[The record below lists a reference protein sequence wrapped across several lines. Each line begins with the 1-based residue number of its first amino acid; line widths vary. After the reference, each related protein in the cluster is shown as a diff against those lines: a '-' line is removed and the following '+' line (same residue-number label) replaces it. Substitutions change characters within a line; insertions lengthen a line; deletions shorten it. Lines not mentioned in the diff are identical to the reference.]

1 MSITWTLRWSLSCL
15 GVIAVAGPGVSPD
28 TPRSLPVVPLI
39 GDQRYYGETPA
50 RLWGDRGTFWCRVER
65 LASFPA
71 NALAPGREG
80 WLISSGSR
88 QGCDTHAMKAQM
100 GISKQARPRR
110 TSQPQA
116 VALAVTPAG
125 TPSAEAVQVA
135 GVACVK
141 RLPAYLQMLRVL
153 QGEGHEYVSGTLLA
167 TTHSLEPVI
176 VRKDLAVTGVAG
188 IPRRGFPIAE
198 LIAAIEQ
205 FLGWDNQTKAVLV
218 GVGNLGT
225 ALLGYPGFETLGLRI
240 AGAFD
245 RDPAKIG
252 KWIQGRKVQPLG
264 RLEAFVKRGGI
275 RLGVLTV
282 PAAVAQETADLMIRA
297 GIRGIWNFSPA
308 KLKVPEGVVTQ
319 KEDLAEGLAVLSHKL
334 QHLPPIER
342 AKKG

>member
-1 MSITWTLRWSLSCL
+1 
-15 GVIAVAGPGVSPD
+15 
-28 TPRSLPVVPLI
+28 
-39 GDQRYYGETPA
+39 
-50 RLWGDRGTFWCRVER
+50 
-65 LASFPA
+65 
-71 NALAPGREG
+71 
-80 WLISSGSR
+80 
-88 QGCDTHAMKAQM
+88 MKAQM
-100 GISKQARPRR
+100 GTSQRASQAR
-110 TSQPQA
+110 TSLSPA
-116 VALAVTPAG
+116 VESAVTPAG

-176 VRKDLAVTGVAG
+176 VRKDLAMTGVVG

-205 FLGWDNQTKAVLV
+205 FLGWDNQTKAVLM

-225 ALLGYPGFETLGLRI
+225 ALLGYQGFETLGLRI

-245 RDPAKIG
+245 RDPSKVG
-252 KWIQGRKVQPLG
+252 KWIRGRKVQPITQLA
-264 RLEAFVKRGGI
+264 AFVRRGRI

-282 PAAVAQETADLMIRA
+282 PAAEAQKTADLMIRA

-308 KLKVPEGVVTQ
+308 RLEVPTGVVTQ

-334 QHLPPIER
+334 QHLPPTER
-342 AKKG
+342 AKQALASASPPQQG